1 MSERGRSESP
11 PPTAAAAE
19 VKKEKRPNNGWSNE
33 QEDLMAKWADIASCY
48 RWMHDRAEKS
58 FYKKNLSITIPVII
72 LSTLTGTANFGMGSI
87 FGSDQQGQQFASF
100 AIGGVSII
108 AGVLST
114 LGNFLRYAQLNEAHR
129 VCGISWGKFQRQL
142 AVELSL
148 HPNDRQDS
156 MDFIKVSRTEL
167 DRLIEQ
173 SPVIPDSIIAEF
185 QEIFGDNEALEKP
198 EIVGDIDHTTIF
210 REKKA
215 IPEVG
220 LGGDNRARLMD
231 LASNAALI
239 MRQRKDILKEIVPEG
254 IQRQVSDEV
263 QRRLSDTKNEVRNQM
278 SALAPREVAI
288 RVATPTNQYGP
299 TFQAPT
305 VSTSQHTET
314 QDLKIGSNDV
324 NSEKIYEKI

>member
-11 PPTAAAAE
+11 SPTGAAAE
-19 VKKEKRPNNGWSNE
+19 VKKEKRPNNGWSRE
-33 QEDLMAKWADIASCY
+33 QEELMAKWADIASCY

-72 LSTLTGTANFGMGSI
+72 LSTLTGTANFGLGSI
-87 FGSDQQGQQFASF
+87 FGSDQHSQQFASF

-108 AGVLST
+108 AGVLTT

-129 VCGISWGKFQRQL
+129 VCGIAWGKYQRQI

-173 SPVIPDSIIAEF
+173 SPVIPDSIIAQF

-198 EIVGDIDHTTIF
+198 EIVGDIDHTNIF
-210 REKKA
+210 REKLT
-215 IPEVG
+215 ISEVG
-220 LGGDNRARLMD
+220 LGGDNRTRLMD
-231 LASNAALI
+231 MATNAAAI
-239 MRQRKDILKEIVPEG
+239 MRQKESLLREIVPDD
-254 IQRQVSDEV
+254 IQKQVSDEV
-263 QRRLSDTKNEVRNQM
+263 HRRLSETKNDLRKHM
-278 SALAPREVAI
+278 SALSPREI
-288 RVATPTNQYGP
+288 SIHIATPTQEYGP
-299 TFQAPT
+299 KFETPT
-305 VSTSQHTET
+305 ISTSQYTET
-314 QDLKIGSNDV
+314 KI
-324 NSEKIYEKI
+324 